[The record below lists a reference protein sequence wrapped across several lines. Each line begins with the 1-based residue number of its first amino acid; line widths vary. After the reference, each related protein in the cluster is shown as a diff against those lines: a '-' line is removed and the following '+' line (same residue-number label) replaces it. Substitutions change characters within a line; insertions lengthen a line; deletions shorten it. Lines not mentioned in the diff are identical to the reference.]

1 MAMDG
6 HISQL
11 RRAAAPLAG
20 RPTSTVLAP
29 TLDEVTG
36 AAKLARAVATVSG
49 HVRWW
54 HDRIGHPRALCSYWL
69 AREQPQLTP
78 VMTMVMVEGTVSG

>member
-1 MAMDG
+1 MDG
-6 HISQL
+6 HVGQL
-11 RRAAAPLAG
+11 RHTAALLAG

-36 AAKLARAVATVSG
+36 VAELAGVVATASG
-49 HVRWW
+49 HVRRWRGRT
-54 HDRIGHPRALCSYWL
+54 DHPRPPHNYWL

-78 VMTMVMVEGTVSG
+78 VMAVVMVEGTVSG